1 MVNTD
6 AHYNFHG
13 SGWLRNYV
21 KSPTDDPAEVRTLDV
36 VHAAERGQRGHVER
50 TVHGGEASRRR
61 RLARPR
67 RSRATT
73 SPPAAAQATL
83 KVRVQCPNWFDVDR
97 VQVFLNGRPAE
108 ALNFTRQSAPERFSD
123 ATVKF
128 DQEIPLRLERD
139 THVIVAAIGERSKLG
154 PVMGPEHAD
163 DRPVAVSNPIFVDVD
178 GGGFKPNGDP
188 LGELPVKNSE

>member
-13 SGWLRNYV
+13 SGFLRNYL
-21 KSPTDDPAEVRTLDV
+21 KSPTDDPAEIRTLDV
-36 VHAAERGQRGHVER
+36 VHAAERGNLVMSSGPFMEVKLRAAGSPATDV
-50 TVHGGEASRRR
+50 VPGDDLAAPGG
-61 RLARPR
+61 
-67 RSRATT
+67 
-73 SPPAAAQATL
+73 QATL
-83 KVRVQCPNWFDVDR
+83 KVQVQCPNWFDVDR

-108 ALNFTRQSAPERFSD
+108 ALNFTRQSTPERFSS

-128 DQEIPLRLERD
+128 DQEIPLRLEGD

-178 GGGFKPNGDP
+178 GGGFKSNNDT
-188 LGELPVKNSE
+188 LGKLPVKGGL

>member
-1 MVNTD
+1 M
-6 AHYNFHG
+6 
-13 SGWLRNYV
+13 
-21 KSPTDDPAEVRTLDV
+21 
-36 VHAAERGQRGHVER
+36 
-50 TVHGGEASRRR
+50 
-61 RLARPR
+61 
-67 RSRATT
+67 
-73 SPPAAAQATL
+73 
-83 KVRVQCPNWFDVDR
+83 RVQCPNWFDVDR

-139 THVIVAAIGERSKLG
+139 THVIVAAIGEQSKLG

-178 GGGFKPNGDP
+178 GGGFKANGDT
-188 LGELPVKNSE
+188 LGELPVKGGL